1 MQTIADKKPREP
13 IDIARVVAAA
23 TLQVSGVASLSS
35 GRFAEVATYGPQER
49 VPGVVVSQSAEA
61 LRLEIHVVAAYSPTM
76 DLPQIAQDIRL
87 AARASIEEPDV
98 NDPTSVDIIID
109 DLAFSE
115 PNQ

>member
-1 MQTIADKKPREP
+1 VQTIADKKPREP

-35 GRFAEVATYGPQER
+35 GRFAEVATYGPQEK

-76 DLPQIAQDIRL
+76 DLPQIAQDIRV
-87 AARASIEEPDV
+87 AARASIEEPGADQPTNVDV
-98 NDPTSVDIIID
+98 IID

-115 PNQ
+115 SKQ